1 MTKLKLVK
9 KETKGTKKMKETK
22 VTKVTKESKVAKK
35 KMSAGVKTKTAKT
48 KISPKTAKVAKVA
61 KVAKTA
67 VNRINASDLFDYVA
81 KKCNFHEDKKKEMR
95 WTCHKDLRF
104 TRQFCKENKLDFEK
118 VRKLLEHSGGY
129 CDCEVLFNSS
139 EKVPTTKVL

>member
-1 MTKLKLVK
+1 MTKLKLIK

-35 KMSAGVKTKTAKT
+35 KMSAGVKTKKTAKT
-48 KISPKTAKVAKVA
+48 KISPKATKAA

-67 VNRINASDLFDYVA
+67 VNRINAGDLFDYVA

-129 CDCEVLFNSS
+129 CDCEVLFNSA